1 MTTFLKNLDDGDG
14 DDGKIPKSDKNELNA
29 SSVWTNDSIYHIFGS
44 KTDNSVIKRSSR
56 RLFLGISFTIGH
68 YKGTKV

>member
-44 KTDNSVIKRSSR
+44 KTNKRSSR
-56 RLFLGISFTIGH
+56 RLILGISFTIGH
-68 YKGTKV
+68 YKETKV